1 VTGEVGRSGLRLRE
15 RVPLPASA
23 IAGRPPKRHPAS
35 VTAGGSRRSCASAV
49 DRAHPT
55 LEDGEG
61 IDVVALSR
69 MRGTETCPVGALE
82 ACMRRA
88 KSGTARCSC
97 GANGTAGGPA
107 RCALAAPKL
116 RRHRMPRIP
125 SACSPSRSYHARTEP
140 SSELRYWRERR
151 RNPESSSTNA
161 DDSRHPGDPS
171 GRIWTGRIRHPNLN
185 RQSRLNGA
193 CRKKRC

>member
-1 VTGEVGRSGLRLRE
+1 VLAACVPGDGNNRPAVRDESVDQNGERCDSEGGERDRRSRPVGAQAPRKSPPPRLGNCRTPTQTAPGVGHGG
-15 RVPLPASA
+15 R
-23 IAGRPPKRHPAS
+23 IA
-35 VTAGGSRRSCASAV
+35 AGGSRRSCASAV

-125 SACSPSRSYHARTEP
+125 SALLPVQELSCS
-140 SSELRYWRERR
+140 
-151 RNPESSSTNA
+151 
-161 DDSRHPGDPS
+161 
-171 GRIWTGRIRHPNLN
+171 N
-185 RQSRLNGA
+185 RAILGIA
-193 CRKKRC
+193 ILA